1 MSIRKFRSSLISF
14 SRGPDT
20 PTVSSVYNFLHMPW
34 CEVFDGNS
42 HGYDLMQA
50 LTFHVPL
57 ISKCH
62 VSCYKQRN
70 LSCATNAS
78 AGGLCG
84 ENSHIPYRVSRQ
96 SFPITN
102 FQSRKRNILLK
113 IFFGKMFI
121 MSLEMQLSWNI
132 LMKYNIVMKHFHK
145 VHNVHIKEYGK

>member
-1 MSIRKFRSSLISF
+1 
-14 SRGPDT
+14 
-20 PTVSSVYNFLHMPW
+20 MPW
-34 CEVFDGNS
+34 CEIFEVNS

-70 LSCATNAS
+70 LSCAANAS

-84 ENSHIPYRVSRQ
+84 ENSHIPYRVSKQ
-96 SFPITN
+96 SFHITN

>member
-1 MSIRKFRSSLISF
+1 MSYYIWIENKCNYVKWI
-14 SRGPDT
+14 
-20 PTVSSVYNFLHMPW
+20 SSVYNFLHMPW
-34 CEVFDGNS
+34 FEIFEVNS

-62 VSCYKQRN
+62 VSCSKQRN

-121 MSLEMQLSWNI
+121 MSREMQLSRNI
-132 LMKYNIVMKHFHK
+132 SMNF
-145 VHNVHIKEYGK
+145 